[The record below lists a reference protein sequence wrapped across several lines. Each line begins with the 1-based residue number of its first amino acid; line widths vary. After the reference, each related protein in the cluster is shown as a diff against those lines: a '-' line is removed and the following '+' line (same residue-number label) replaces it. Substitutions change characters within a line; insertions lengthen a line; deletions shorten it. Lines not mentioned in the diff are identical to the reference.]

1 MYLTQEVFPTLKNS
15 SINTAPCRGPPLA
28 SSHLLLRVGVGMA
41 SPLRDF
47 LRHAQSSSHA
57 IPSPDVVFAARRDST
72 LSLDI

>member
-1 MYLTQEVFPTLKNS
+1 MYLTQEVLLTLNNS
-15 SINTAPCRGPPLA
+15 SINTAACRGPSLA

-47 LRHAQSSSHA
+47 LRHAQSSAHV

-72 LSLDI
+72 LPLDI